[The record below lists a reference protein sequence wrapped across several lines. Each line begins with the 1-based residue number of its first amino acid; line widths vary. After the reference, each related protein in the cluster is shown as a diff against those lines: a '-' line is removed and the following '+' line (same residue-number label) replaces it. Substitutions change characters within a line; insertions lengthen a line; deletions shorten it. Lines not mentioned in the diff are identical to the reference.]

1 MQLHPLTVMIAEQS
15 LDALHER
22 LMRGML
28 ATDYRPCAD
37 CRSRAKKRL
46 DPTVI
51 CNCSDADILVG
62 WWFEEYVLVGLDCS
76 AWRLEQP
83 WADSELFWVVGA
95 SAAHSQ

>member
-1 MQLHPLTVMIAEQS
+1 MISVFLADTVVIAEQS

-46 DPTVI
+46 DQTVI

-62 WWFEEYVLVGLDCS
+62 WWREGRVLVCLDCS
-76 AWRLEQP
+76 AWCLEQP
-83 WADSELFWVVGA
+83 YAGS
-95 SAAHSQ
+95 